1 MKLETKFLVVAFY
14 HFVRLDDVETLRN
27 ALLEICSDN
36 CLIGTILIAEEGL
49 NATIAGKRN
58 GIDNLL
64 SYLASDNRFI
74 NLVYKES
81 HSDKRPFKRLRVKRK
96 REIVSMGVP
105 DTDPKSLSGIKV
117 DAQKW
122 NELLKDPRVLTI
134 DTRNEYEFEIGS
146 FKGALSPG
154 TGTFREFPKFVDSNL
169 DPEKHTKVAMF
180 CTGGI
185 RCEKASNYLLKQ
197 GFKEVY
203 HLDGGILK
211 YLETVDQNESLW
223 VGECFV
229 FDDRVTINKALAP
242 GSYSQC
248 SACRRPLSDSDRES
262 SKFEQ
267 GISCPYC
274 YGKISIE
281 KLSSLKE
288 RQRQYELAKIRHR
301 ESSKGERG
309 E

>member
-1 MKLETKFLVVAFY
+1 MKLEKKFVVVALY
-14 HFVRLDDVETLRN
+14 HFVHLDDVEALRMS
-27 ALLEICSDN
+27 LLEICSDN
-36 CLIGTILIAEEGL
+36 RLIGTILIAEEGL

-122 NELLKDPRVLTI
+122 NQLIKDPRVLTI
-134 DTRNEYEFEIGS
+134 DTRNEYECEIGS
-146 FKGALSPG
+146 FKNALSPG
-154 TGTFREFPKFVDSNL
+154 TGTFREFPEFVDANL

-229 FDDRVTINKALAP
+229 FDDRVTVNKELVP

-248 SACRRPLSDSDRES
+248 SACRRPLSDSDREN

-267 GISCPYC
+267 GVSCPYC

-288 RQRQYELAKIRHR
+288 RQRQYELATKRKTA
-301 ESSKGERG
+301 SSERDGGE
-309 E
+309 

>member
-27 ALLEICSDN
+27 SLLEICSDN

-154 TGTFREFPKFVDSNL
+154 TGTFRQFPKFVDSNL

>member
-1 MKLETKFLVVAFY
+1 MKLENLFLVVTFY

-27 ALLEICSDN
+27 SLLEICSDN

-154 TGTFREFPKFVDSNL
+154 TGTFRQFPKFVDSNL

>member
-27 ALLEICSDN
+27 SLLEICSDN
-36 CLIGTILIAEEGL
+36 RLIGTILIAEEGL

-58 GIDNLL
+58 GIDNFL

-74 NLVYKES
+74 NLGYKES
-81 HSDKRPFKRLRVKRK
+81 YSDKRPFKRLRVKLR

-122 NELLKDPRVLTI
+122 NELIKDPRVLTI
-134 DTRNEYEFEIGS
+134 DTRNEYEVEIGS

-154 TGTFREFPKFVDSNL
+154 TGTFRQFPKFVDSNL

-248 SACRRPLSDSDRES
+248 SACRRPLSDSDREN

-267 GISCPYC
+267 GVSCPYC

-288 RQRQYELAKIRHR
+288 RQRQYELAAKRKTA
-301 ESSKGERG
+301 SSKRDGGE
-309 E
+309 

>member
-81 HSDKRPFKRLRVKRK
+81 HSDKRPFKRLRIKRK

-154 TGTFREFPKFVDSNL
+154 TGTFRQFPKFVDSNL

>member
-1 MKLETKFLVVAFY
+1 MKLEKKFVVVALY
-14 HFVRLDDVETLRN
+14 HFVHLDDVEALRMS
-27 ALLEICSDN
+27 LLEICSDN
-36 CLIGTILIAEEGL
+36 RLIGTILIAEEGL

-81 HSDKRPFKRLRVKRK
+81 YSDKRPFKRLRVKRR

-117 DAQKW
+117 DSQKW

-134 DTRNEYEFEIGS
+134 DTRNEYECEIGS
-146 FKGALSPG
+146 FKNALSPG

-229 FDDRVTINKALAP
+229 FDDRVTVNKALAP

-274 YGKISIE
+274 YGKIGIE

-288 RQRQYELAKIRHR
+288 RQRQYELAKIRKR

>member
-1 MKLETKFLVVAFY
+1 MKSEKNFVVVALY
-14 HFVRLDDVETLRN
+14 HFVRLDDLEALRVS
-27 ALLEICSDN
+27 LLEICSEN
-36 CLIGTILIAEEGL
+36 RLIGTILLAEEGL
-49 NATIAGKRN
+49 NATIAGKRH

-74 NLVYKES
+74 NLDYKES
-81 HSDKRPFKRLRVKRK
+81 YSDKRPFKRLRVKCR

-105 DTDPKSLSGIKV
+105 NTDPKSLSGIKV

-122 NELLKDPRVLTI
+122 NELIKDPRVLTI
-134 DTRNEYEFEIGS
+134 DTRNEYECEIGS
-146 FKGALSPG
+146 FKNALSPG
-154 TGTFREFPKFVDSNL
+154 TGTFREFPEFVDANL

-229 FDDRVTINKALAP
+229 FDDRVTVNKELAP

-248 SACRRPLSDSDRES
+248 SACRRPLSDSDREN

-267 GISCPYC
+267 GVSCPYC

-288 RQRQYELAKIRHR
+288 RQRQYELATKRKTA
-301 ESSKGERG
+301 SSKRDGGE
-309 E
+309 